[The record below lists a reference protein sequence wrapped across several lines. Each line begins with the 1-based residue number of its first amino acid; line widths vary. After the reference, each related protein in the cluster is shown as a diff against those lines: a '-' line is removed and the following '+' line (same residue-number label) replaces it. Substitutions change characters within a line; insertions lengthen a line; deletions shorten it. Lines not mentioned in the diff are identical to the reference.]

1 MTANQVFPVQSD
13 LPDEWLSLL
22 GCGIT
27 TGLGAVFNVARV
39 QPGSSVAVVGLGHLG
54 QWMVQA
60 AKLAAARSIIAVD
73 PIAERRELAGS
84 LGATHL
90 VDPGRTTPWRRCR
103 LSPRAAAPTTSS
115 RRRPSPRPRPRRS

>member
-1 MTANQVFPVQSD
+1 MTANQVFPVETD

-27 TGLGAVFNVARV
+27 TGLGVRLQRRAGRRRGRAS
-39 QPGSSVAVVGLGHLG
+39 PSSGSATSG

-60 AKLAAARSIIAVD
+60 AKVASARQIIAVD
-73 PIAERRELAGS
+73 PIAERRELAGR

-90 VDPGRTTPWRRCR
+90 VDPVRRGSGRGR
-103 LSPRAAAPTTSS
+103 S
-115 RRRPSPRPRPRRS
+115 RR